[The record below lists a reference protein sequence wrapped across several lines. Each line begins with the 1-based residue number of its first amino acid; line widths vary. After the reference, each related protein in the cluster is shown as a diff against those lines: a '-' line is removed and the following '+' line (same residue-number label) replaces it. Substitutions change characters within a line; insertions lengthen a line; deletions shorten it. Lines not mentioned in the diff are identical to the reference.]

1 MKIGIALSG
10 GGIRGIAHAGV
21 LKALEDNGINIDVIG
36 GTSAGGMVASLYA
49 IGYTPDE
56 IYELFKKNAK
66 KIIGANSIPFITGIR
81 NFMNKKGGE
90 LNGFRNG
97 KNIEEVYEIMAEEK
111 GIKEMNQIKMPIVIP
126 TVDIIESKEYIFT
139 NSIPKG
145 AENTKQYITDISV
158 GKAVRASSSFP
169 AVFNTCSVNMH
180 AFIDGGA
187 LNNVPVNEV
196 KKQGADKVI
205 AVKFNA
211 DKVDKTSN
219 IMDIAMKTIDIM
231 GSKIAEENLSKSDY
245 VLNVSTDKVG
255 LLDVGK
261 LDGCFKYGYDAVIKN
276 IDEIKNV
283 LEN

>member
-126 TVDIIESKEYIFT
+126 TVDIIESKDRTKAGKTLPPYALYLVKVEY
-139 NSIPKG
+139 K
-145 AENTKQYITDISV
+145 
-158 GKAVRASSSFP
+158 
-169 AVFNTCSVNMH
+169 
-180 AFIDGGA
+180 
-187 LNNVPVNEV
+187 
-196 KKQGADKVI
+196 
-205 AVKFNA
+205 
-211 DKVDKTSN
+211 
-219 IMDIAMKTIDIM
+219 
-231 GSKIAEENLSKSDY
+231 
-245 VLNVSTDKVG
+245 
-255 LLDVGK
+255 
-261 LDGCFKYGYDAVIKN
+261 
-276 IDEIKNV
+276 
-283 LEN
+283 

>member
-1 MKIGIALSG
+1 MKVGIALSG

-21 LKALEDNGINIDVIG
+21 LKALEDNKINIDVIG

-56 IYELFKKNAK
+56 IYEIFKKNAK

-126 TVDIIESKEYIFT
+126 TVDIIDSKEYIFT
-139 NSIPKG
+139 NFIPEGTK
-145 AENTKQYITDISV
+145 NTKQYITDISV

-205 AVKFNA
+205 AVKFDA
-211 DKVDKTSN
+211 DKVDETSN

-245 VLNVSTDKVG
+245 VLNVNTDKVG
-255 LLDVGK
+255 LLDFEK
-261 LDGCFKYGYDAVIKN
+261 LEGCFNYGYDAVIKN
-276 IDEIKNV
+276 IEEIRNALKN
-283 LEN
+283 